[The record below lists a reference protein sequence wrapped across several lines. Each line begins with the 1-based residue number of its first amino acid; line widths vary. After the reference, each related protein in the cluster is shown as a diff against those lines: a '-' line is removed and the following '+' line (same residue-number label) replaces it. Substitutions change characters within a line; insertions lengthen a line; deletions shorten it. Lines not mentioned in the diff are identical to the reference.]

1 MTIFLFIKKNYEI
14 VIHFILAKHFLCKKT
29 TSIEVVFFKKTKII

>member
-14 VIHFILAKHFLCKKT
+14 VIHFILAKTFFLAKKT
-29 TSIEVVFFKKTKII
+29 TSIEVVF